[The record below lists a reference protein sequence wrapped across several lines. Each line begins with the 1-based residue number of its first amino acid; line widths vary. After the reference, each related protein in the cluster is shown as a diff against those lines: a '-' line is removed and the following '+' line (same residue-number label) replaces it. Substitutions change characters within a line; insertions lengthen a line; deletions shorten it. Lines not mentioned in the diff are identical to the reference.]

1 MITLDGSRGGGQILR
16 TALSLSLAT
25 GKPFR
30 IHDIRGK
37 RPKPGLKR
45 QHLTCVQAAR
55 EIGDGSADGAEL
67 NSREL
72 IFHPGTPR
80 AGDYRFAI
88 GTAGSTSLLLQ
99 TVLPPLLFADG
110 TSTVHVT
117 GGTHNPL
124 APTADFITRCFLPA
138 LRTMG
143 AAADLTLH
151 RHGFAPAGGGHVE
164 LAVTGDPNKSLKPL
178 PHTTRGDLTAR
189 HITAT
194 YANLDRSI
202 AERMATAAAK
212 NLGWPESSITI
223 AEAGADGPGA
233 TVTAEAAHQH
243 ITDSVTEF
251 AQRGRSADKL
261 GHLAGRNLARLL
273 SSDALV
279 GERLAD
285 QLLLPLA
292 LAGGGTLTTTNAT
305 NHIRT
310 NLHTIAQ
317 FLPLGY
323 AIDTTRPDLTTIV
336 LTPEG

>member
-16 TALSLSLAT
+16 TALSLSLIT

-45 QHLTCVQAAR
+45 QHLTCVQAALQ
-55 EIGDGSADGAEL
+55 IGDGSADGAEL

-72 IFHPGTPR
+72 VFHPGTTR

-99 TVLPPLLFADG
+99 TVLPALLFADG
-110 TSTVHVT
+110 ASTVHVT

-124 APTADFITRCFLPA
+124 APTADFIARSFLPA

-143 AAADLTLH
+143 AGAGLTLH

-164 LAVTGDPNKSLKPL
+164 LAVNGDPNKTLKPL
-178 PHTTRGDLTAR
+178 PHSTRGDLTGR

-202 AERMATAAAK
+202 AGRMATAAAK
-212 NLGWPESSITI
+212 NLGWPEDSISVN
-223 AEAGADGPGA
+223 EVDADGPGA
-233 TVTAEAAHQH
+233 TVTAEAVHGN
-243 ITDSVTEF
+243 ITDSITYF
-251 AQRGRSADKL
+251 AERGRSADKL
-261 GHLAGRNLARLL
+261 GHLTGRDLTRFLE
-273 SSDALV
+273 SGALV
-279 GERLAD
+279 TERLAD

-305 NHIRT
+305 NHINT
-310 NLHTIAQ
+310 NLHTIAA
-317 FLPLGY
+317 FLATTSQITQPG
-323 AIDTTRPDLTTIV
+323 ADTPCTI
-336 LTPEG
+336 TIAS